1 MSKGEI
7 QFTAMEMANV
17 NVHLIRKDE
26 EQSTAHIEALGLL
39 L

>member
-17 NVHLIRKDE
+17 HLIGKDK
-26 EQSTAHIEALGLL
+26 EQSTAHIEALGPLL
-39 L
+39 